1 MSTEQVLR
9 KEIDHRSDVYS
20 LGVLLFEM
28 LEGRPP
34 FAHESVFRLLELHR
48 SEPLPRSA
56 DLPRPLPAEV
66 WQVIT
71 RLCAKR
77 PDDRYPDAQ
86 ALLVD
91 LNRLLYAMQ
100 DGEPAAAA
108 QGRTA

>member
-1 MSTEQVLR
+1 
-9 KEIDHRSDVYS
+9 
-20 LGVLLFEM
+20 
-28 LEGRPP
+28 
-34 FAHESVFRLLELHR
+34 
-48 SEPLPRSA
+48 
-56 DLPRPLPAEV
+56 
-66 WQVIT
+66 VIT